1 MNFIFSSSQDPYF
14 NLATE
19 EYLLK
24 QTSDNFVLFYV
35 NQPCVVVGKHQNTLK
50 EIDSRYIYDN
60 KILIARRLSGGG
72 AVYHD
77 EGNLNFS
84 FIQSILPG
92 ESASY
97 QTITKTLFDFLKT
110 TIPNLV
116 LTERNDFRV
125 EDKKVS
131 GSAMHIYKNRV
142 LAHGTLLIDCNL
154 THLSAALKG
163 EVSRFQD
170 KAISSVKS
178 SVKNLSKTYINLD
191 INLLTANFESFLR
204 DLYPVHPYT
213 LPLSQI
219 GQVEELALSKYSQRD
234 WIFGY
239 SPKYS
244 YSNHFSF
251 KGRTIGYKIEVLKG
265 IIEEIEFEKE
275 DQEANIYHK
284 FIGESLIGKEHNP
297 YALFNTINS
306 MGSEDFREMFIESLF

>member
-24 QTSDNFVLFYV
+24 HTSDNFVLLYV

-50 EIDSRYIYDN
+50 EIDPRYVYDN

-92 ESASY
+92 ETASY
-97 QTITKTLFDFLKT
+97 QAITKSLFNFLKGP
-110 TIPNLV
+110 IPNLL

-131 GSAMHIYKNRV
+131 GSAMHIFKNRV

-163 EVSRFQD
+163 ETSRFQD

-178 SVKNLSKTYINLD
+178 SVKNLSKYHINLD

-204 DLYPVHPYT
+204 DLYPIQAYT

-219 GQVEELALSKYSQRD
+219 REIKELAISKYSQRD

-244 YSNHFSF
+244 YSNHFIL
-251 KGRTIGYKIEVLKG
+251 KEKTIGYKIEVVKG
-265 IIEEIEFEKE
+265 IIEKIEFGKE
-275 DQEANIYHK
+275 SQTNTNHRI
-284 FIGESLIGKEHNP
+284 FGESLIGKEHNL
-297 YALFNTINS
+297 YALSNTITS
-306 MGSEDFREMFIESLF
+306 LGSEDFRQMFIESLF